1 MIFLKYLSGVANLLQ
16 KYLLKCYFWNIWAVW
31 PIYCRNICCD
41 NIFEIFEL
49 CDQNPAGHER
59 SVQLKQKIEIKSR
72 YKKNMMQETI
82 SLPRAWT
89 GRSTQ
94 MEGTQ
99 TELSTTSTQGCSG
112 FLAHFPSYFVWK
124 CICIMMYFYH
134 LPNSTKRSTN
144 GEKAMLSWLDIH
156 MVLIPINPNG
166 RPHPFP
172 RHLHI
177 SVRRT
182 KVHIAK
188 LCFENCAKTTFF
200 KGPGPKSHF
209 HSRYIQVR
217 LIYISAYLEQC

>member
-1 MIFLKYLSGVANLLQ
+1 MNGAF
-16 KYLLKCYFWNIWAVW
+16 
-31 PIYCRNICCD
+31 
-41 NIFEIFEL
+41 
-49 CDQNPAGHER
+49 
-59 SVQLKQKIEIKSR
+59 
-72 YKKNMMQETI
+72 I
-82 SLPRAWT
+82 SNGGDADRALNHLDP
-89 GRSTQ
+89 GMLR
-94 MEGTQ
+94 
-99 TELSTTSTQGCSG
+99 
-112 FLAHFPSYFVWK
+112 FPAHFSSYFVWK
-124 CICIMMYFYH
+124 CICVILYFYY
-134 LPNSTKRSTN
+134 LPNSTKTS
-144 GEKAMLSWLDIH
+144 GEKAMLSRLDIY

>member
-124 CICIMMYFYH
+124 CICIMMHFHY
-134 LPNSTKRSTN
+134 LPNSTEISTN

-156 MVLIPINPNG
+156 MVLIPINPRG
-166 RPHPFP
+166 ALTLSPDICTFLCDIQKCTLQYCILKIVQKLHPFLRDQSP
-172 RHLHI
+172 SPIFTRD
-177 SVRRT
+177 
-182 KVHIAK
+182 
-188 LCFENCAKTTFF
+188 TF
-200 KGPGPKSHF
+200 
-209 HSRYIQVR
+209 RWEWYIK
-217 LIYISAYLEQC
+217 YLEQC